1 MFYEVLVFQ
10 IKFTQSYLLNKIINN
25 FCFLLYFK
33 PTSTVKFTLQTGLK
47 PGNRNKEK
55 GNGTG
60 LA

>member
-1 MFYEVLVFQ
+1 MFYEVLVLR

-33 PTSTVKFTLQTGLK
+33 PTFTVKCTLQTGLK
-47 PGNRNKEK
+47 QGNRNKGK